1 MCYRYSMAVDSII
14 QYVRTSSVRT
24 DIIGS
29 LCPADRATDEL
40 LAELDASESAIY
52 DALSNLEGRGLVTS
66 MDEGWRLT
74 GTGRLVADTIH
85 RQRSLEDLI
94 AADADYWQHHDTSIL
109 PQSFRSRLTELET
122 YTVVRGTQTD
132 INRPVREVVTRVE
145 SVEHCDV
152 VSPVY
157 HPEYQTAMPD
167 TPDSRLVLSTDV
179 VDEML
184 RSESVSLNERTFE
197 ETAVRVTAVPYA
209 LAVAD
214 DWMILT
220 LPEMD
225 GAWPAA
231 KIVSETDG
239 AVDWA
244 RDLFEHIWAES
255 APLET
260 YLSQH

>member
-1 MCYRYSMAVDSII
+1 MGVESLI

-29 LCPADRATDEL
+29 LCPGAKATNEL
-40 LAELDASESAIY
+40 LSAVTASESAIY

-66 MDEGWRLT
+66 MDDGWQLT

-85 RQRSLEDLI
+85 RQQRLEELF
-94 AADADYWQHHDTSIL
+94 AMAPQYWESHDTSVL
-109 PQSFRSRLTELET
+109 PHPFRCRLPELDE
-122 YTVVRGTQTD
+122 YTVIRSTQTD

-145 SVEHCDV
+145 NVSSCDV

-157 HPEYQTAMPD
+157 HPEYEAAMPD
-167 TPDSRLVLSTDV
+167 SSNSRLVVSCAV

-184 RSESVSLNERTFE
+184 GKEDVSLDTDRYE
-197 ETAVRVTAVPYA
+197 ETIVRVTPVPYA

-220 LPEMD
+220 LPELD
-225 GAWPAA
+225 GAWPSA
-231 KIVSETDG
+231 KIVSEADS
-239 AVDWA
+239 AISWA
-244 RDLFEHIWAES
+244 KDLFTHLWEDATPI
-255 APLET
+255 ET
-260 YLSQH
+260 YLADH

>member
-1 MCYRYSMAVDSII
+1 MGVKSVI

-29 LCPADRATDEL
+29 LCPGTKPTDEL
-40 LAELDASESAIY
+40 LSAVDASESAIY
-52 DALSNLEGRGLVTS
+52 DALSNLEGRGLLTS
-66 MDEGWRLT
+66 TDDGWGLT

-85 RQRSLEDLI
+85 RQRSLEDLFAI
-94 AADADYWQHHDTSIL
+94 DTQYWERHDTSVL
-109 PQSFRSRLTELET
+109 PQPLRCRLRELDE

-145 SVEHCDV
+145 SVPNCDV

-157 HPEYQTAMPD
+157 HPEYEAAMPD
-167 TPDSRLVLSTDV
+167 NAESRLIVSCAV
-179 VDEML
+179 IDEL
-184 RSESVSLNERTFE
+184 LDSGSVSVDTAQYE
-197 ETAVRVTAVPYA
+197 ETAVRVTPIPYA

-220 LPEMD
+220 LPELD
-225 GAWPAA
+225 GSWPSA

-239 AVDWA
+239 AISWA
-244 RDLFEHIWAES
+244 RDLFTRLWAD
-255 APLET
+255 ATPLKT
-260 YLSQH
+260 YLADI

>member
-1 MCYRYSMAVDSII
+1 MGVESLI

-29 LCPADRATDEL
+29 LCPGAMATNEL
-40 LAELDASESAIY
+40 LSAVAASESAIY

-66 MDEGWRLT
+66 MDDGWRLT

-85 RQRSLEDLI
+85 RQQRLEELFAVDLQ
-94 AADADYWQHHDTSIL
+94 YWESHDTSEL
-109 PQSFRSRLTELET
+109 PQPFRCRLPELDD
-122 YTVVRGTQTD
+122 YTVIRGTQTD

-145 SVEHCDV
+145 SASSCDV

-157 HPEYQTAMPD
+157 HPEYEAAMPD
-167 TPDSRLVLSTDV
+167 NADSRLIVSCAV
-179 VDEML
+179 IDEML
-184 RSESVSLNERTFE
+184 GKESVSLDMNRYE
-197 ETAVRVTAVPYA
+197 ETTVRVTPVPYA

-220 LPEMD
+220 LPELD
-225 GAWPAA
+225 GAWPSA

-239 AVDWA
+239 AISWA
-244 RDLFEHIWAES
+244 RDLFTHLWEDATPI
-255 APLET
+255 ET
-260 YLSQH
+260 YLADH